1 MPDTDF
7 ADLSARSNFDGTAE
21 IATLKSGE
29 AAPQRMALSEVQP
42 ALTTRQKGVLAQSPH
57 AWEAAVHAVGDMAAS
72 DGKDWICIKA
82 RTITDTDRPEDDATG
97 WKQAGTV
104 TEAQLTAVK
113 TTADSATNAAAVAA
127 RLASAAL
134 PKTGGTLTG
143 TLTLSGA
150 PSNDLEA
157 ATKKYVDDSSGG
169 SSSGSSVGGPPVEL
183 HKDTTAPTH
192 AADNWRA
199 VTLASAPARGSTLSV
214 IIRESNR
221 GTLGTMVF
229 PAVNFLDLP
238 AIDDVGTDKDLENG
252 EFVLAF
258 MVADPGDRDLATIS
272 VRRGVVGRY
281 SDTSMGIWF
290 DGNVTNPLLTITE
303 VPQGTG
309 TSTSTGGTDQ
319 TARDAAA
326 AAQATA
332 DAALPLAGG
341 TMTGRVTLS
350 GGPTKDLHAAS
361 KKYADAGDAK
371 NLPLAGGTLTGA
383 LTLSGDPT
391 SDNEAANK
399 KYVDE
404 NAGNGSGASAAELEA
419 IDSAISSL
427 DNLTRDLHN
436 NVSPTDWTDT
446 DDSKVDL
453 YIVKRT
459 GTIALSD
466 SDFTGGGASGTVPA
480 NAGSNSE
487 NVNVYI
493 RLPIGVD
500 HTLYRAQ
507 FVDVYTSN
515 GNTWISPENE
525 QNTTPPTASTTHQY
539 WYVNEVGQAPG
550 ATALEVQ
557 IQDRE
562 TLESTY
568 YDGVIPGL
576 SETENQVVALQA
588 VTADLE
594 AGKESTGWSVV
605 TSNAQGGVA
614 VDDSSDDLATAKAA
628 SYADHH
634 LEVGGKISFARIP
647 VAANPDL
654 YRTELTG
661 YGDPDY
667 YQPLTSWTKLGED
680 ATWAYYIAPQAF
692 GSGVLGVYLWV
703 TGDAAHVGQTVYSGQ
718 LANGLVEEEWLDGDL
733 QKKIPPTLPAADTA
747 DKDYMVRVKTDGT
760 RSWAE
765 FVSLLPDFPA
775 AGSRDDKIAIFNSNT
790 LRWENFPTIR
800 ELPASPA
807 TGSRDGKF
815 LGFENDVLDYREVP
829 GGSGGDS
836 GSGAALLFT
845 KVNDPDETTNPET
858 KPTVNLSSQTSDV
871 GPPLDSFSDLIWIAL
886 NYTRSSN
893 SVWFNT
899 FVRKADLEISL
910 SSSVYRLQL
919 QGVGGDHLQIWTTQV
934 NGVKHLAFSEQSS
947 TISACEL
954 WMYNV
959 SIAGGGGDSGGSDVV
974 DTTDPLVDLSKL
986 PDADDFEVGRM
997 IAVNNQFYLN
1007 SDTDHT
1013 VENLF
1018 QGTIGRERFATFSNE
1033 VWRGIANSQSPN
1045 GFTTDGGWTANPNN
1059 AVSIMIADNERH
1071 IRVGMKKSVYEAA
1084 KGSAFATDD
1093 KIAIKVTFPGDGDKD
1108 EAVLAYYNQYT
1119 REETYI
1125 LWQHRHASSNYNVY
1139 TADAGEAFT
1148 LEFFTVDGDG
1158 NATTTPLLTHTTN
1171 AKHWVEWQPD
1181 SSAQAGRNLADIL
1194 ELDLRMG
1201 AVESAIAAGAD
1212 TPSVLLDRD
1221 AVAILDTLP
1230 DPASDYT
1237 SHEYVQ
1243 IQAPYKRRF
1252 PSTRQQ
1258 GSYGR
1263 SSPMPGLYRRV
1274 AVADRGPG
1282 VAVFKAGALQ
1292 TSAKTYYGFQLGNSH
1307 EGGLSYSGFAHAPKD
1322 FGEIILN
1329 PSESGLL
1336 WFLTEQDS
1344 TGLWFTSIGINEHI
1358 FYGCMW
1364 RRVRRLWAGFVNND
1378 DGLGDGTVRP
1388 HPGNT
1393 VIRPDLFDPSSV
1405 VIAGVKLHWWI
1416 DGTRQSDLDLVT
1428 HGDHLTLHHDDG
1440 LTTKYHAFQE
1450 IVNVPNL
1457 HSASG
1462 KTIELL
1468 PLLDQDNSYRIL
1480 GDLNPAKSWN
1490 AGQQSDFSVSVPR
1503 DAWDTHDETSDDAA
1517 HGTGITHT
1525 WMGTDIYHQS
1535 LSKTTSRINE
1545 LASKSVFGSHIRN
1558 ISYQANQAAYD
1569 ALSSKSGDTLY
1580 FVDGGDLASR
1590 RIYVGS
1596 KQWK

>member
-1 MPDTDF
+1 MADTAF
-7 ADLSARSNFDGTAE
+7 SSLTARSDFDGAAE
-21 IATLKSGE
+21 IATVKSGE
-29 AAPQRMALSEVQP
+29 TDPQRMALSELQP
-42 ALTTRQKGVLAQSPH
+42 ALTTRQKGVLSASPKE
-57 AWEAAVHAVGDMAAS
+57 WEAAVHAVGEQSLS
-72 DGKDWICIKA
+72 DGKTWVCIKT
-82 RTITDTDRPEDDATG
+82 RSITDTTRPEDDSVG
-97 WKQAGTV
+97 WKGAGTV
-104 TEAQLTAVK
+104 TEAELAAVK
-113 TTADSATNAAAVAA
+113 GKVT
-127 RLASAAL
+127 
-134 PKTGGTLTG
+134 
-143 TLTLSGA
+143 
-150 PSNDLEA
+150 
-157 ATKKYVDDSSGG
+157 
-169 SSSGSSVGGPPVEL
+169 GGPPVEL
-183 HKDTTAPTH
+183 HKDTTAPDH

-214 IIRESNR
+214 IIRESSR

-309 TSTSTGGTDQ
+309 TGTSTSDGTDQ

-326 AAQATA
+326 AAQASADAAKAVA
-332 DAALPLAGG
+332 DAALPLSGG
-341 TMTGRVTLS
+341 TMSGRVELS

-361 KKYADAGDAK
+361 KKYVDTAAAK
-371 NLPLAGGTLTGA
+371 LLPLAGGTLTGA
-383 LTLSGDPT
+383 LTLSGAPSNDL
-391 SDNEAANK
+391 EAATK
-399 KYVDE
+399 KYVDD
-404 NAGNGSGASAAELEA
+404 NPGTGGGATSAELEA
-419 IDSAISSL
+419 INAAIGAVE
-427 DNLTRDLHN
+427 NLTSDLHLTN
-436 NVSPTDWTDT
+436 PTLDWSEAKDTEIDLFSTQVTDF
-446 DDSKVDL
+446 S
-453 YIVKRT
+453 IPPT
-459 GTIALSD
+459 GITLAD
-466 SDFTGGGASGTVPA
+466 SDFDNQGADITLGDTAHIYYAVYARLPAAADRELYRIYWEGSQVVGGGGWHRVTGPDTTTYQYWHISTTNNGPGARVHAQTRENPIHTRYDGIVPGTLLGGTREPTA
-480 NAGSNSE
+480 ADGSDGNFWVYGGDNGSLLSISE
-487 NVNVYI
+487 NVEGTWVE
-493 RLPIGVD
+493 LA
-500 HTLYRAQ
+500 RAT
-507 FVDVYTSN
+507 D
-515 GNTWISPENE
+515 
-525 QNTTPPTASTTHQY
+525 
-539 WYVNEVGQAPG
+539 
-550 ATALEVQ
+550 ATDAMAKMGE
-557 IQDRE
+557 
-562 TLESTY
+562 
-568 YDGVIPGL
+568 G
-576 SETENQVVALQA
+576 LQA
-588 VTADLE
+588 VSDELDSVVSHELE
-594 AGKESTGWSVV
+594 ATWTDVGTGINAPSRLVGYELSPPTRGGNLTQGEQPISSALNATPALGLPSGIHPDSLRIQHFRNGSVFANYPQSGQAFKWY
-605 TSNAQGGVA
+605 TSEF
-614 VDDSSDDLATAKAA
+614 T
-628 SYADHH
+628 
-634 LEVGGKISFARIP
+634 
-647 VAANPDL
+647 
-654 YRTELTG
+654 
-661 YGDPDY
+661 
-667 YQPLTSWTKLGED
+667 LGE
-680 ATWAYYIAPQAF
+680 AYYGLKQTSDNSFVVIAFQ
-692 GSGVLGVYLWV
+692 SGDKLVVQQRGTKSVLVI
-703 TGDAAHVGQTVYSGQ
+703 DEDH
-718 LANGLVEEEWLDGDL
+718 LASEVQDRL
-733 QKKIPPTLPAADTA
+733 PPDIPAADTA

-765 FVSLLPDFPA
+765 FVSQLPDFPA
-775 AGSRDDKIAIFNSNT
+775 EGSRDDKIAIFNSNT
-790 LRWENFPTIR
+790 LRWESFPTIR
-800 ELPASPA
+800 GLPASPA
-807 TGSRDGKF
+807 AGSRDGKF

-829 GGSGGDS
+829 GGSGGE
-836 GSGAALLFT
+836 GGGGAALVFT
-845 KVNDPDETTNPET
+845 KVNDVDATDPDT
-858 KPTVNLSSQTSDV
+858 KPTIDLTSQTSDV
-871 GPPLDSFSDLIWIAL
+871 GPTMDSFTDLIWIAL
-886 NYTRSSN
+886 NYTRSNN

-899 FVRKADLEISL
+899 FVRKADLVAATNT
-910 SSSVYRLQL
+910 SVYRLQL
-919 QGVGGDHLQIWTTQV
+919 QGVGGDHLQMWQTQSQSID
-934 NGVKHLAFSEQSS
+934 HLAVSEQSS
-947 TISACEL
+947 TISACQV

-959 SIAGGGGDSGGSDVV
+959 SIAGGGGDSGSSDVV

-997 IAVNNQFYLN
+997 IAVDNQFYLN

-1045 GFTTDGGWTANPNN
+1045 GFTTDGGWTANPSN

-1148 LEFFTVDGDG
+1148 LEFFEVDGDG
-1158 NATTTPLLTHTTN
+1158 NATTTPFLTHTTN

-1364 RRVRRLWAGFVNND
+1364 RRVRRLWAGFVGQD

-1450 IVNVPNL
+1450 IANVPNL

-1462 KTIELL
+1462 KTVELL
-1468 PLLDQDNSYRIL
+1468 PLLDQDTSYRIL

-1569 ALSSKSGDTLY
+1569 ALSSKSGNTLY